1 MKTIF
6 QTILLVLIAV
16 GSANSQ
22 DIGDPLLYKP
32 WKKIV
37 LHNQASFKKYNDLTW
52 GAGFLINYHD
62 DVIAITARDLTGAN
76 YSWGDIIPVDSF
88 QTEVKSWRMF
98 VSDDPSQFVLLDTLF
113 MKQRIEKKSFIFLYS
128 APFLSFSVKKRN
140 ENIIPLEP
148 DVSRIRNKDSLFVVG
163 YDNDHNL
170 KIVSGIVETPM
181 NEKYSEP
188 DIRLKVEDYIF
199 YSNFVGAPI
208 INKKGNVV
216 GVVNRMY
223 DLKKNKKGRII
234 SDAKEAEGSYYE
246 YFLNGT
252 TMRVILG
259 KDYVK

>member
-1 MKTIF
+1 
-6 QTILLVLIAV
+6 
-16 GSANSQ
+16 
-22 DIGDPLLYKP
+22 
-32 WKKIV
+32 
-37 LHNQASFKKYNDLTW
+37 
-52 GAGFLINYHD
+52 
-62 DVIAITARDLTGAN
+62 
-76 YSWGDIIPVDSF
+76 
-88 QTEVKSWRMF
+88 MF

-252 TMRVILG
+252 TMRVIRNNF
-259 KDYVK
+259 V